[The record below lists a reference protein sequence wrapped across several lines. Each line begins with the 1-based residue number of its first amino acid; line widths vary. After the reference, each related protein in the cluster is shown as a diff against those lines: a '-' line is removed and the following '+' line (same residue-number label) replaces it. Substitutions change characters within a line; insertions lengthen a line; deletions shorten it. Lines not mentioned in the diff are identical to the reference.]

1 MFVRKNCKLTILK
14 WSLNICNSFLTSTS
28 AMKAS
33 SGSSS
38 LSEPP
43 PDCICWR
50 VGEFSAGM
58 YGRSTLVLDSS
69 SSSSKYLVEITKI
82 QFYIHSI
89 PEATLHIE
97 QKICIHACVY
107 GKDVILTHF
116 PHQNLLF
123 LSLFYRMMG
132 ADGSSHIPHWTL
144 WDQMMCE
151 ICEACGVPLFCPQG
165 QILQTQ
171 TLASLLDHLCSSSW
185 LCCENKRQNK
195 F

>member
-1 MFVRKNCKLTILK
+1 
-14 WSLNICNSFLTSTS
+14 
-28 AMKAS
+28 MKAS
-33 SGSSS
+33 NGSSS

-69 SSSSKYLVEITKI
+69 SSSSKYLVEIYKGAD
-82 QFYIHSI
+82 FYSFNTINHLT
-89 PEATLHIE
+89 PEL
-97 QKICIHACVY
+97 KICKHTCVY
-107 GKDVILTHF
+107 GKDLILTHF

-132 ADGSSHIPHWTL
+132 AAGSSHIPHLTL
-144 WDQMMCE
+144 WDRMMCE
-151 ICEACGVPLFCPQG
+151 IYEAGGVPLFCLQG

-171 TLASLLDHLCSSSW
+171 TLASLPSHLCSSSW

-195 F
+195 LLNS